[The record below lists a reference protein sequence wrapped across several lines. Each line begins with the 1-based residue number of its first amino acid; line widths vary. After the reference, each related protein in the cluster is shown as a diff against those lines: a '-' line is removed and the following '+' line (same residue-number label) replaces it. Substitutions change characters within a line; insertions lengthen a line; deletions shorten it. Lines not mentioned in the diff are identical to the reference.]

1 MADSSAELVRNI
13 RKKTGW
19 TQERLAREVGV
30 SFSTVNGWERGRRK
44 PMPFLMKR
52 LRELADTLPS
62 GTTEQDNR

>member
-30 SFSTVNGWERGRRK
+30 SFPTVNSWERGRRK

-52 LRELADTLPS
+52 LQELADTLPF
-62 GTTEQDNR
+62 